1 MEYEVVFRTLDVER
15 WGFSGPVS
23 FAARGIVE
31 AAMQAKQWAHD
42 ASKGGTSKGPFYT
55 VHAIRDTYLDR
66 SADVR
71 YIELARVA
79 AKPITELA
87 RSLAPSCFPP
97 THHVVATML
106 ARELNNALHRKAD
119 GAYRAGFSDAACG
132 AIAALCSILREIE
145 VPQAHR
151 PELLRQ
157 LRELLAI
164 PPRDDLCQGVPD
176 PHWNL
181 RFTIKTLEKSGCI

>member
-132 AIAALCSILREIE
+132 ATPSTPSRTPAPAAGASCNPSTGRS
-145 VPQAHR
+145 VPRRTGPAL
-151 PELLRQ
+151 EL
-157 LRELLAI
+157 
-164 PPRDDLCQGVPD
+164 
-176 PHWNL
+176 
-181 RFTIKTLEKSGCI
+181 TIHH